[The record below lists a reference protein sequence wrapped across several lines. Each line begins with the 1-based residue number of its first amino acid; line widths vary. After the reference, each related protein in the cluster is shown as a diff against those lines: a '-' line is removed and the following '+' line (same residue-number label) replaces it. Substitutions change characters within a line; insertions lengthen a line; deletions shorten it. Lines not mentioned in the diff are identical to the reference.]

1 MPSPRQLRTL
11 LVGVLIGVVFVLFY
25 TSSLRSHEVKDE
37 RTIQDFYH
45 KTVNGLKHKTPPG
58 QAVLDQNKGKAAGH
72 VPVDKDAD
80 GDVDADDEQ
89 LAKDMADRLKAA
101 EDKAKELANKKSP
114 LKPDAPSE
122 VVGKGNSAAGQ
133 DKKKEKT
140 GATKEITKDST
151 DGDEEKK
158 KTKAESDEEHAV
170 EVELNS
176 ILKKS
181 PVIIFSKTFCPYSK
195 KAKALLLEKYS
206 IEPAPFVVEL
216 DKHPLGPQLQAF
228 LGEKTGRKTVPNILI
243 NSVSIGGGDD
253 IAELDSERKLVPKI
267 IDLGQKKVAMKERS
281 VNSQKIS

>member
-1 MPSPRQLRTL
+1 MPSQRQLRTL

-25 TSSLRSHEVKDE
+25 TSSLRANEVKDE

-45 KTVNGLKHKTPPG
+45 KTVNGLKHKQPPG
-58 QAVLDQNKGKAAGH
+58 QAVLEGNKPKAAGH

-80 GDVDADDEQ
+80 GDVDADDEK
-89 LAKDMADRLKAA
+89 LAKDMQGRLKAA

-114 LKPDAPSE
+114 LKPDAPSD

-133 DKKKEKT
+133 KKKEKT
-140 GATKEITKDST
+140 ANGKEVSETEE
-151 DGDEEKK
+151 EEKK
-158 KTKAESDEEHAV
+158 KKDESDEEHAV

-181 PVIIFSKTFCPYSK
+181 PVIIFSKSYCPYSK

-206 IEPAPFVVEL
+206 IEPTPYVVEL

-228 LGEKTGRKTVPNILI
+228 LGEKTGRKTVPNILV

-253 IAELDSERKLVPKI
+253 VIELDSQKKLVPRI
-267 IDLGQKKVAMKERS
+267 IDLGQKKLEMKERS
-281 VNSQKIS
+281 ANSQKNN

>member
-1 MPSPRQLRTL
+1 MPSQRQLRTL

-25 TSSLRSHEVKDE
+25 TSALRADEVKDE

-45 KTVNGLKHKTPPG
+45 KTVNGLKHKQPPN
-58 QAVLDQNKGKAAGH
+58 QAVLDRNKPKVVGY

-80 GDVDADDEQ
+80 GDVDADDEK
-89 LAKDMADRLKAA
+89 LAKDMAGRLKAA
-101 EDKAKELANKKSP
+101 EEKAKELANKKSP

-140 GATKEITKDST
+140 AAGKYGAKDSA
-151 DGDEEKK
+151 DVEKK
-158 KTKAESDEEHAV
+158 TESDEDHAV
-170 EVELNS
+170 EVELNL

-181 PVIIFSKTFCPYSK
+181 PVIIFSKSYCPYSK

-206 IEPAPFVVEL
+206 IDPAPFVVEL
-216 DKHPLGPQLQAF
+216 DEHPLGPQLQAF
-228 LGEKTGRKTVPNILI
+228 LGQKTGRKTVPNILV

-253 IAELDSERKLVPKI
+253 IAELDNHKKLVSKI
-267 IDLGQKKVAMKERS
+267 VDLGHKKVEMKERS
-281 VNSQKIS
+281 TNSQKNN

>member
-1 MPSPRQLRTL
+1 M
-11 LVGVLIGVVFVLFY
+11 GVLIGVVFVLFY
-25 TSSLRSHEVKDE
+25 TSSLRANEVKDE

-45 KTVNGLKHKTPPG
+45 KTVNGLKHKQPPG
-58 QAVLDQNKGKAAGH
+58 QAVLEGNKPKAAGH

-80 GDVDADDEQ
+80 GDVDADDEK
-89 LAKDMADRLKAA
+89 LAKDMQGRLKAA

-114 LKPDAPSE
+114 LKPDAPSD

-133 DKKKEKT
+133 KKKEKT
-140 GATKEITKDST
+140 ANGKEVTET
-151 DGDEEKK
+151 DEEEKK
-158 KTKAESDEEHAV
+158 DESDEEHAV

-181 PVIIFSKTFCPYSK
+181 PVIIFSKSYCPYSK

-206 IEPAPFVVEL
+206 IEPTPYVVEL

-228 LGEKTGRKTVPNILI
+228 LGEKTGRKTVPNILV

-253 IAELDSERKLVPKI
+253 IIELDSQKKLVPRI
-267 IDLGQKKVAMKERS
+267 IDLGQKKVEMKERS
-281 VNSQKIS
+281 ANSQKNN

>member
-1 MPSPRQLRTL
+1 MPSQRQLRTL

-25 TSSLRSHEVKDE
+25 TSSLRANEVKDE

-45 KTVNGLKHKTPPG
+45 KTVNGLKHKQPPG
-58 QAVLDQNKGKAAGH
+58 QAVLEGNKPKAAGH

-80 GDVDADDEQ
+80 GDVDADDEK
-89 LAKDMADRLKAA
+89 LAKDMQGRLKAA

-114 LKPDAPSE
+114 LKPDAPSD

-133 DKKKEKT
+133 KKKEKT
-140 GATKEITKDST
+140 ANGKEVIESDE
-151 DGDEEKK
+151 EEKK
-158 KTKAESDEEHAV
+158 DESDEEHAV
-170 EVELNS
+170 EVELNT

-181 PVIIFSKTFCPYSK
+181 PVIIFSKSYCPYSK

-206 IEPAPFVVEL
+206 IEPTPYVVEL

-228 LGEKTGRKTVPNILI
+228 LGEKTGRKTVPNILV

-253 IAELDSERKLVPKI
+253 IIELDSQKKLVPRI
-267 IDLGQKKVAMKERS
+267 IDLGQKKVEMKERS
-281 VNSQKIS
+281 ANSQKNN

>member
-1 MPSPRQLRTL
+1 MPSQRQLRTL

-25 TSSLRSHEVKDE
+25 TSSLRADEVKDE

-45 KTVNGLKHKTPPG
+45 KTVNGLKHKQPPN
-58 QAVLDQNKGKAAGH
+58 QAVLDQNKPKAVGH

-80 GDVDADDEQ
+80 GDVDADDEK
-89 LAKDMADRLKAA
+89 LAKDMAGRLKAA
-101 EDKAKELANKKSP
+101 EEKAKELANKKSP
-114 LKPDAPSE
+114 LKPNAPSE

-140 GATKEITKDST
+140 AAGKDGADV
-151 DGDEEKK
+151 EK
-158 KTKAESDEEHAV
+158 TESDEDHAV
-170 EVELNS
+170 EAELNL

-181 PVIIFSKTFCPYSK
+181 PVIIFSKSYCPYSK

-206 IEPAPFVVEL
+206 IDPAPFVVEL

-228 LGEKTGRKTVPNILI
+228 LGQKTGRKTVPNILV

-253 IAELDSERKLVPKI
+253 IAELDNQKKLVPKI
-267 IDLGQKKVAMKERS
+267 VDLGQKKVEMKERS
-281 VNSQKIS
+281 ANSQKNN

>member
-11 LVGVLIGVVFVLFY
+11 LIGVLIGVVFVLFY
-25 TSSLRSHEVKDE
+25 TSSLRSNEVKDE

-45 KTVNGLKHKTPPG
+45 KTVNGLNKKPPG
-58 QAVLDQNKGKAAGH
+58 QAVLDQNSGKAAGH
-72 VPVDKDAD
+72 IPVDKDAD
-80 GDVDADDEQ
+80 GDVDADDEK
-89 LAKDMADRLKAA
+89 LAKEMAGRLKAA

-133 DKKKEKT
+133 DKKEKKPAGKDNEVAKEKT
-140 GATKEITKDST
+140 K
-151 DGDEEKK
+151 EEKEE
-158 KTKAESDEEHAV
+158 TDEEHAV

-181 PVIIFSKTFCPYSK
+181 PVIIFSKTYCPYSK

-228 LGEKTGRKTVPNILI
+228 LGEKTGRKTVPNILV
-243 NSVSIGGGDD
+243 NSVSIGGADD
-253 IAELDSERKLVPKI
+253 IIDLDDRKKLVPKMV
-267 IDLGQKKVAMKERS
+267 DLGQKKVEMKGRS
-281 VNSQKIS
+281 GLADSKKKD

>member
-1 MPSPRQLRTL
+1 MPSQRQLRTL

-25 TSSLRSHEVKDE
+25 TSSLRANEVKDE

-45 KTVNGLKHKTPPG
+45 KTVNGLKHKQPPG
-58 QAVLDQNKGKAAGH
+58 QAVLEGNKPKAAGH

-80 GDVDADDEQ
+80 GDVDADDEK
-89 LAKDMADRLKAA
+89 LAKDMQGRLKAA

-114 LKPDAPSE
+114 LKPDAPSD

-133 DKKKEKT
+133 KKKEKAAN
-140 GATKEITKDST
+140 GKEVSETEE
-151 DGDEEKK
+151 EEKK
-158 KTKAESDEEHAV
+158 DESDEEHAV

-181 PVIIFSKTFCPYSK
+181 PVIIFSKSYCPYSK

-206 IEPAPFVVEL
+206 IEPTPYVVEL

-228 LGEKTGRKTVPNILI
+228 LGEKTGRKTVPNILV

-253 IAELDSERKLVPKI
+253 VIELDSQKKLVPRI
-267 IDLGQKKVAMKERS
+267 IDLGQKKVEMKERS
-281 VNSQKIS
+281 ANSQKNN

>member
-1 MPSPRQLRTL
+1 MPSQRQLRTL

-25 TSSLRSHEVKDE
+25 TSSLRANEVKDE

-45 KTVNGLKHKTPPG
+45 KTVNGLKHKQPPG
-58 QAVLDQNKGKAAGH
+58 QAVLEGNKPKAAGH

-80 GDVDADDEQ
+80 GDVDADDEK
-89 LAKDMADRLKAA
+89 LAKDMQGRLKAA

-114 LKPDAPSE
+114 LKPDAPSD

-133 DKKKEKT
+133 KKKEKAAN
-140 GATKEITKDST
+140 GKEVSETEE
-151 DGDEEKK
+151 EEKK
-158 KTKAESDEEHAV
+158 KDESDEEHAV

-181 PVIIFSKTFCPYSK
+181 PVIIFSKSYCPYSK

-206 IEPAPFVVEL
+206 IEPTPYVVEL

-228 LGEKTGRKTVPNILI
+228 LGEKTGRKTVPNILV

-253 IAELDSERKLVPKI
+253 VIELDSQKKLVPRI
-267 IDLGQKKVAMKERS
+267 IDLGQKKVEMKERS
-281 VNSQKIS
+281 ANSQKNN

>member
-11 LVGVLIGVVFVLFY
+11 LVGVLIGTVFVLFY
-25 TSSLRSHEVKDE
+25 TSSLRAKEVKDE

-45 KTVNGLKHKTPPG
+45 KTVNGLKHKQPPG
-58 QAVLDQNKGKAAGH
+58 QAVLDQSKTKPVGN

-80 GDVDADDEQ
+80 GDVDADDAQ
-89 LAKDMADRLKAA
+89 LAKEMASRLKAA

-140 GATKEITKDST
+140 GAGKEVSEDNT
-151 DGDEEKK
+151 DDDKK
-158 KTKAESDEEHAV
+158 KKESDEEHAV

-181 PVIIFSKTFCPYSK
+181 PGRS
-195 KAKALLLEKYS
+195 
-206 IEPAPFVVEL
+206 PAN
-216 DKHPLGPQLQAF
+216 HPLN
-228 LGEKTGRKTVPNILI
+228 KNVY
-243 NSVSIGGGDD
+243 
-253 IAELDSERKLVPKI
+253 
-267 IDLGQKKVAMKERS
+267 
-281 VNSQKIS
+281 

>member
-1 MPSPRQLRTL
+1 MPSQRQLRTL

-25 TSSLRSHEVKDE
+25 TSSLRANEVKDE

-45 KTVNGLKHKTPPG
+45 KTVNGLKHKQPPG
-58 QAVLDQNKGKAAGH
+58 QAVLEGNKPKAAGH

-80 GDVDADDEQ
+80 GDVDADDEK
-89 LAKDMADRLKAA
+89 LAKDMQGRLKAA

-114 LKPDAPSE
+114 LKPDAPSD

-133 DKKKEKT
+133 KKKEKT
-140 GATKEITKDST
+140 ANGKEVSETEE
-151 DGDEEKK
+151 EEKK
-158 KTKAESDEEHAV
+158 KDESDEEHAV

-181 PVIIFSKTFCPYSK
+181 PVIIFSKSYCPYSK

-206 IEPAPFVVEL
+206 IEPTPYVVEL

-228 LGEKTGRKTVPNILI
+228 LGEKTGRKTVPNILV

-253 IAELDSERKLVPKI
+253 VIELDSQKKLVPRI
-267 IDLGQKKVAMKERS
+267 IDLGQKKVEMKERS
-281 VNSQKIS
+281 ANSQKNN

>member
-1 MPSPRQLRTL
+1 MPSQRQLRTL

-25 TSSLRSHEVKDE
+25 TSSLRADEVKDE

-45 KTVNGLKHKTPPG
+45 KTVNGLKHKQPPD
-58 QAVLDQNKGKAAGH
+58 QAVLDQNKPKAVGH

-80 GDVDADDEQ
+80 GDVDADDEK
-89 LAKDMADRLKAA
+89 LAKDMAGRLKAA
-101 EDKAKELANKKSP
+101 EEKAKELANKKSP

-133 DKKKEKT
+133 DKKEKT
-140 GATKEITKDST
+140 GAGKDVAK
-151 DGDEEKK
+151 DGGDVEKK
-158 KTKAESDEEHAV
+158 TESDEEHAV

-181 PVIIFSKTFCPYSK
+181 PVIIFSKSYCPYSK

-206 IEPAPFVVEL
+206 IDPAPFVVEL
-216 DKHPLGPQLQAF
+216 DQHPLGPQLQAF
-228 LGEKTGRKTVPNILI
+228 LGQKTGRKTVPNILV

-253 IAELDSERKLVPKI
+253 IVELDHQKKLVPKI
-267 IDLGQKKVAMKERS
+267 VDLGQKKLEMKERS
-281 VNSQKIS
+281 ANSQKIN

>member
-1 MPSPRQLRTL
+1 MPSQRQLRTL

-25 TSSLRSHEVKDE
+25 TSSLRANEVKDE

-45 KTVNGLKHKTPPG
+45 KTVNGLKHKQPPV
-58 QAVLDQNKGKAAGH
+58 QAVLEGNKPKAAGH

-80 GDVDADDEQ
+80 GDVDADDEK
-89 LAKDMADRLKAA
+89 LAKDMQGRLKAA

-114 LKPDAPSE
+114 LKPDAPSD

-133 DKKKEKT
+133 KKKEKT
-140 GATKEITKDST
+140 AKGKEVTE
-151 DGDEEKK
+151 GDEEEKND
-158 KTKAESDEEHAV
+158 ESDEEHAV
-170 EVELNS
+170 EVELNT

-181 PVIIFSKTFCPYSK
+181 PVIIFSKSYCPYSK

-206 IEPAPFVVEL
+206 IEPTPYVVEL

-228 LGEKTGRKTVPNILI
+228 LGEKTGRKTVPNILV

-253 IAELDSERKLVPKI
+253 IIELDDQKKLVPRI
-267 IDLGQKKVAMKERS
+267 VDLGQKKVEMKERS
-281 VNSQKIS
+281 ANSQKNN

>member
-1 MPSPRQLRTL
+1 MPSQRQLRTL

-25 TSSLRSHEVKDE
+25 TSSLRANEVKDE

-45 KTVNGLKHKTPPG
+45 KTVNGLKHKQPPG
-58 QAVLDQNKGKAAGH
+58 QAVLEGNKPKAAGH

-80 GDVDADDEQ
+80 GDVDADDEK
-89 LAKDMADRLKAA
+89 LAKDMQGRLKAA

-114 LKPDAPSE
+114 LKPDAPSD

-133 DKKKEKT
+133 KKKEKT
-140 GATKEITKDST
+140 ANGKEVSETEE
-151 DGDEEKK
+151 EEKK
-158 KTKAESDEEHAV
+158 KDESDEEHAV

-181 PVIIFSKTFCPYSK
+181 PVIIFSKSYCPYSK

-206 IEPAPFVVEL
+206 IEPTPYVVEL
-216 DKHPLGPQLQAF
+216 DQHPLGPQLQAF
-228 LGEKTGRKTVPNILI
+228 LGEKTGRKTVPNILV

-253 IAELDSERKLVPKI
+253 VIELDSQKKLVPRI
-267 IDLGQKKVAMKERS
+267 IDLGQKKVEMKERS
-281 VNSQKIS
+281 ANSQKNN

>member
-1 MPSPRQLRTL
+1 MPSQRQLRTL

-25 TSSLRSHEVKDE
+25 TSSLRANEVKDE

-45 KTVNGLKHKTPPG
+45 KTVNGLKHKQPPG
-58 QAVLDQNKGKAAGH
+58 QAVLEGNKPKAAGH

-80 GDVDADDEQ
+80 GDVDADDEK
-89 LAKDMADRLKAA
+89 LAKDMQGRLKAA

-114 LKPDAPSE
+114 LKPDAPSD

-133 DKKKEKT
+133 KKKEKT
-140 GATKEITKDST
+140 ANGKEVSETEE
-151 DGDEEKK
+151 EEKK
-158 KTKAESDEEHAV
+158 KDESDEEHAV

-181 PVIIFSKTFCPYSK
+181 PVIIFSKSYCPYSK

-206 IEPAPFVVEL
+206 IEPAPYVVEL

-228 LGEKTGRKTVPNILI
+228 LGEKTGRKTVPNILV

-253 IAELDSERKLVPKI
+253 VIELDSQKKLVPRI
-267 IDLGQKKVAMKERS
+267 IDLGQKKVEMKERS
-281 VNSQKIS
+281 ANSQKNN

>member
-1 MPSPRQLRTL
+1 MPSKRQLRTL

-25 TSSLRSHEVKDE
+25 TSSLRADEVKDE

-45 KTVNGLKHKTPPG
+45 KTVNGLKHKEPPN
-58 QAVLDQNKGKAAGH
+58 QAVLDQNKPKAVGH

-80 GDVDADDEQ
+80 GDVDADDEK
-89 LAKDMADRLKAA
+89 LAKDMAGRLKAA
-101 EDKAKELANKKSP
+101 EEKAKELANKKSP

-133 DKKKEKT
+133 DKKKEKA
-140 GATKEITKDST
+140 GAGKEIVKDSEDDT
-151 DGDEEKK
+151 K
-158 KTKAESDEEHAV
+158 KTESDEEHAV
-170 EVELNS
+170 EVELNT

-181 PVIIFSKTFCPYSK
+181 PVIIFSKSYCPYSK

-216 DKHPLGPQLQAF
+216 DQHPLGAQLQAF
-228 LGEKTGRKTVPNILI
+228 LGEKTGRKTVPNILV

-253 IAELDSERKLVPKI
+253 VTELDEQKKLVPRI
-267 IDLGQKKVAMKERS
+267 VDLGQKKVEMKERS
-281 VNSQKIS
+281 ANSQKNN

>member
-1 MPSPRQLRTL
+1 MPSQRQLRTL

-25 TSSLRSHEVKDE
+25 TSSLRANEVKDE

-45 KTVNGLKHKTPPG
+45 KTVNGLKHKQPPG
-58 QAVLDQNKGKAAGH
+58 QAVLEGNKPKVAGH

-80 GDVDADDEQ
+80 GDVDADDEK
-89 LAKDMADRLKAA
+89 LAKDMQGRLKAA

-114 LKPDAPSE
+114 LKPDAPSD

-133 DKKKEKT
+133 KKKEKT
-140 GATKEITKDST
+140 ANGKEVTESDE
-151 DGDEEKK
+151 EEKK
-158 KTKAESDEEHAV
+158 DESDEEHAV
-170 EVELNS
+170 EVELNT

-181 PVIIFSKTFCPYSK
+181 PVIIFSKSYCPYSK

-206 IEPAPFVVEL
+206 IEPTPYVVEL

-228 LGEKTGRKTVPNILI
+228 LGEKTGRKTVPNILV

-253 IAELDSERKLVPKI
+253 IIELDDQKKLVPRI
-267 IDLGQKKVAMKERS
+267 VDLGQKKVEMKERS
-281 VNSQKIS
+281 ANSQKNN

>member
-1 MPSPRQLRTL
+1 MPSQRQLRTL

-25 TSSLRSHEVKDE
+25 TSSLRANEVKDE

-45 KTVNGLKHKTPPG
+45 KTVNGLKHKQPPG
-58 QAVLDQNKGKAAGH
+58 QAVLEGNKPKAAGH

-80 GDVDADDEQ
+80 GDVDADDEK
-89 LAKDMADRLKAA
+89 LAKDMQGRLKAA

-114 LKPDAPSE
+114 LKPDAPSD

-133 DKKKEKT
+133 KKKEKT
-140 GATKEITKDST
+140 ANGKEVTESDE
-151 DGDEEKK
+151 EEKK
-158 KTKAESDEEHAV
+158 DESDEEHAV
-170 EVELNS
+170 EVELNT

-181 PVIIFSKTFCPYSK
+181 PVIIFSKSYCPYSK

-206 IEPAPFVVEL
+206 IEPTPYVVEL

-228 LGEKTGRKTVPNILI
+228 LGEKTGRKTVPNILV

-253 IAELDSERKLVPKI
+253 IIELDDQKKLVPRI
-267 IDLGQKKVAMKERS
+267 VDLGQKKVEMKERS
-281 VNSQKIS
+281 ANSQKNN

>member
-1 MPSPRQLRTL
+1 MPSQRQLRTL

-25 TSSLRSHEVKDE
+25 TSSLRANEVKDE

-45 KTVNGLKHKTPPG
+45 KTVNGLKHKQPPG
-58 QAVLDQNKGKAAGH
+58 QAVLEGNKPKAAGH

-80 GDVDADDEQ
+80 GDVDADDEK
-89 LAKDMADRLKAA
+89 LAKDMQGRLKAA

-114 LKPDAPSE
+114 LKPDAPSD

-133 DKKKEKT
+133 KKKEKT
-140 GATKEITKDST
+140 ANGKEVTET
-151 DGDEEKK
+151 DEEEKK
-158 KTKAESDEEHAV
+158 DESDEEHAV

-181 PVIIFSKTFCPYSK
+181 PVIIFSKSYCPYSK

-206 IEPAPFVVEL
+206 IEPTPYVVEL

-228 LGEKTGRKTVPNILI
+228 LGEKTGRKTVPNILV

-253 IAELDSERKLVPKI
+253 IIELDSQKKLVPRI
-267 IDLGQKKVAMKERS
+267 IDLGQKKVEMKERS
-281 VNSQKIS
+281 ANSQKNN

>member
-11 LVGVLIGVVFVLFY
+11 LIGVMIGVVFVLFY
-25 TSSLRSHEVKDE
+25 TSSLRSNEVKDG
-37 RTIQDFYH
+37 RTVQDFYH
-45 KTVNGLKHKTPPG
+45 KTVNGLNKKPPPG
-58 QAVLDQNKGKAAGH
+58 QAVLDQKKGKPAGH

-80 GDVDADDEQ
+80 GDIDDDDAK
-89 LAKDMADRLKAA
+89 LAKDMAGRLKAA

-114 LKPDAPSE
+114 LKPDPPSE

-140 GATKEITKDST
+140 GTAKEVATESKKED
-151 DGDEEKK
+151 KK
-158 KTKAESDEEHAV
+158 EESDEEHAV
-170 EVELNS
+170 EVELNT

-181 PVIIFSKTFCPYSK
+181 PVIIFSKSYCPYSK
-195 KAKALLLEKYS
+195 KAKEILLNKYS

-228 LGEKTGRKTVPNILI
+228 LGEKTGRKTVPNILV

-253 IAELDSERKLVPKI
+253 IVELDEQQKLLPRIV
-267 IDLGQKKVAMKERS
+267 DLGQKKVEMKLQTAGGS
-281 VNSQKIS
+281 KKKD